1 MKIVNIVPGFGGTFY
16 CGNCLRDSGFVNALR
31 KAGQDAL
38 ILPVYLPLTI
48 NGDMQD
54 ATVFYGAVNIY
65 LKQIFPLLRHM
76 PGWMEHLLNSSPFL
90 KLAASKAGSTRAH
103 GLEELT
109 ESMLMGK
116 EGRQGK
122 ELEEL
127 VHFLKHHEKPDVVHF
142 SNALLLGM
150 ARQIRE
156 EVGVPVVCSLQ
167 DEDVWVDAMN
177 EPHREKIWGLLA
189 EKARDV
195 DAFVAVSHYFAGVM
209 KSKMQLPEN
218 KVHVVHIGINP
229 ALYEFHPLPPDPP
242 AIGYLSRI
250 CEENGFG
257 ILVDSFI
264 LLKSRPGF
272 ENLRLNVTGGM
283 TGDDKPFFQQQMKKL
298 QKAGFS
304 KDISVYEAFRP
315 ENLGNFFKAV
325 SALSVPVLKG
335 EAFGLYQLE
344 ALASGVPLVQP
355 ALGAFPEIIEAT
367 GAGLLYR
374 PNTPEALAECLAPL
388 LNDKDRLI
396 QLGANGRKAV
406 EEKFECSSLTAK
418 MLEVYKKISKL

>member
-16 CGNCLRDSGFVNALR
+16 CGNCLRDSGFVSALR
-31 KAGQDAL
+31 KAGHDAM

-48 NGDMQD
+48 NGDMQGSP
-54 ATVFYGAVNIY
+54 VFYGAVNIY
-65 LKQIFPLLRHM
+65 LKQVFPVLRHM
-76 PGWMEHLLNSSPFL
+76 PGWMEHMLNSAPVL
-90 KLAASKAGSTRAH
+90 KLAAGKAGSTRVH

-116 EGRQGK
+116 EGRQGR
-122 ELEEL
+122 ELDEL

-150 ARQIRE
+150 AHQIRE

-177 EPHREKIWGLLA
+177 EPYPGKIWDLLA
-189 EKARDV
+189 GKAGDV
-195 DAFVAVSHYFAGVM
+195 DAFIAVSHYFAGVM
-209 KSKMQLPEN
+209 KKKMQLPDG
-218 KVHVVHIGINP
+218 KMHVVHIGVNP
-229 ALYEFHPLPPDPP
+229 EQYEFHPSPPDPP

-257 ILVDSFI
+257 ILVDAFI

-272 ENLRLNVTGGM
+272 ENLRLHVTGGM

-298 QKAGFS
+298 RKAGFNQ
-304 KDISVYEAFRP
+304 DFGVFEDFRP
-315 ENLGNFFKAV
+315 ENLGNFFKTV
-325 SALSVPVLKG
+325 TLLSVPVLKG
-335 EAFGLYQLE
+335 EAFGMYQLE

-355 ALGAFPEIIEAT
+355 ALGAFPEVIRET
-367 GAGLLYR
+367 GAGLLYE
-374 PNTPEALAECLAPL
+374 PNTPEALSECLAPL
-388 LNDKDRLI
+388 LNDKARLT
-396 QLGANGRKAV
+396 GFSANGRKAV
-406 EEKFECSSLTAK
+406 EEKFDCSSLTMK
-418 MLEVYKKISKL
+418 MIGVYKELRI